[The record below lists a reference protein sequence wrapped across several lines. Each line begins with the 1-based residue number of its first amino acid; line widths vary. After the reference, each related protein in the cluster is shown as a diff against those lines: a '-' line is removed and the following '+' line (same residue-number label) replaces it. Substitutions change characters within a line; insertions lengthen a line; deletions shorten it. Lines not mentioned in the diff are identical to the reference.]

1 LEIKAN
7 VKIRYEKCNTASS
20 TSPSTLVQ
28 KRGIKMGQNILDDK
42 KQKLPYFEEQKI
54 YLSLKSTCR

>member
-1 LEIKAN
+1 MNTLEHI
-7 VKIRYEKCNTASS
+7 
-20 TSPSTLVQ
+20 TLIVGT